1 MTDLTLFV
9 SVGAILILLVLLV
22 FQWKRIKYFK
32 KLSETDR
39 LTSLPNYS
47 YLEKILRGIIL
58 RKSLFS
64 IAIIDIDNFRT
75 YNKHSYKLGDDV
87 MVEFCSRLR
96 EFLPDASVLA
106 RFRMGDEFV
115 ILFENTDF
123 QQAQT
128 IITSV
133 KKQFESYNFICLQG
147 FPETTVTFSEGI
159 IQNDPAINNIEALF
173 CEAEKLLKLQKQA
186 QQGE

>member
-1 MTDLTLFV
+1 MADFTLFV
-9 SVGAILILLVLLV
+9 SVGAILILLVLLI

-32 KLSETDR
+32 KLAETDR

-47 YLEKILRGIIL
+47 YLDKILREKIR
-58 RKSLFS
+58 RKSMFS
-64 IAIIDIDNFRT
+64 LAIIDIDNFRT

-87 MVEFCSRLR
+87 MEEFCSKLHKV
-96 EFLPDASVLA
+96 LPDSALLA

-115 ILFENTDF
+115 ILFEDTDF
-123 QQAQT
+123 QHAQS

-133 KKQFESYNFICLQG
+133 KKQFESYNFQCLQG
-147 FPETTVTFSEGI
+147 FSETTVTFSEGI
-159 IQNDPAINNIEALF
+159 IQKDRAINDIEALF
-173 CEAEKLLKLQKQA
+173 CEAEKLLKLQKQK